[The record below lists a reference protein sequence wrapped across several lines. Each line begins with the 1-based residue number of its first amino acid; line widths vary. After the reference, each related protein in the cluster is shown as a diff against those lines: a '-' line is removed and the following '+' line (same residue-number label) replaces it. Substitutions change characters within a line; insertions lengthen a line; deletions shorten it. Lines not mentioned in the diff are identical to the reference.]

1 MNIMKKLL
9 FTLAILTI
17 SFQANAQWWT
27 ASKKV
32 NGNGE
37 MTSQTR
43 NVSNYEQVALQ
54 GSIDVQL
61 VAGKEGKLT
70 VEAESNLMEYIKTE
84 VSGGKLKIYVEDGV
98 NLSPSRNRDIKVT
111 VPFESIHK
119 VSLTGSGDITSSD
132 RIKSRN
138 FEVHV
143 TGSGDINLDIFAEN
157 VKGSVTGSGDII
169 LNGTTTNLHCT
180 VTGSGDF
187 QAYELKA
194 ENVKAVVSGSGDI
207 EVSPSEELEASVSG
221 SGDITYNGDP
231 KKQDFKTAGSGSVS
245 KR

>member
-1 MNIMKKLL
+1 M
-9 FTLAILTI
+9 
-17 SFQANAQWWT
+17 
-27 ASKKV
+27 
-32 NGNGE
+32 
-37 MTSQTR
+37 
-43 NVSNYEQVALQ
+43 
-54 GSIDVQL
+54 
-61 VAGKEGKLT
+61 

-143 TGSGDINLDIFAEN
+143 TGSGDINLDVFSEN

-169 LNGTTTNLHCT
+169 LNGTTTNLQCT

-187 QAYELKA
+187 QAYGLKA

-231 KKQDFKTAGSGSVS
+231 KKQDFRTAGSGSVS